1 MEFVLVDYRSHRD
14 LAIRCAIVHAHYFA
28 LTTHANALGQGNLR
42 REGKRKFDWRSS
54 GNGRVQVKANTA
66 SAYIASLGG
75 FFLRSIFTISNRNR
89 QPQRESPRR
98 SLFLSSL
105 GHEYSEKSPVRIAF
119 CVECVKINLKIGR
132 ASCREKVEIKG

>member
-75 FFLRSIFTISNRNR
+75 FFLRSIFTISDRS
-89 QPQRESPRR
+89 EERR
-98 SLFLSSL
+98 V
-105 GHEYSEKSPVRIAF
+105 GK
-119 CVECVKINLKIGR
+119 ECRCQL
-132 ASCREKVEIKG
+132 